1 MKKSKFWIA
10 LLGVAILALGLV
22 GFASAQTVTPEPP
35 PYPGYGP
42 GMMGGRGGPG
52 GIMGGYRAQDGTG
65 ILHDYMIAAFADALG
80 LTPEELESRLAAG
93 ETLWQIALSEG
104 YSAEEFS
111 QLWIDA
117 RTSAL
122 EEAVA
127 DGVIT
132 QEQADWMIAHMQAR
146 QAAGYGPG
154 LGPCGGGR
162 FGGFRG
168 GMRWGWDQ

>member
-1 MKKSKFWIA
+1 MNKSKPLIA
-10 LLGVAILALGLV
+10 LLAVVILSLGLV
-22 GFASAQTVTPEPP
+22 GFASAQTGTPEAP
-35 PYPGYGP
+35 PYLGYGQ
-42 GMMGGRGGPG
+42 GMMGGYRG
-52 GIMGGYRAQDGTG
+52 QDGTG
-65 ILHDYMIAAFADALG
+65 ILHDYMIDAFANALG

-111 QLWIDA
+111 QLWIEA

-132 QEQADWMIAHMQAR
+132 QEQADWMISRMQAR
-146 QAAGYGPG
+146 QAAGYHPG
-154 LGPCGGGR
+154 FGPCGGGY

-168 GMRWGWDQ
+168 GMRWGFNR